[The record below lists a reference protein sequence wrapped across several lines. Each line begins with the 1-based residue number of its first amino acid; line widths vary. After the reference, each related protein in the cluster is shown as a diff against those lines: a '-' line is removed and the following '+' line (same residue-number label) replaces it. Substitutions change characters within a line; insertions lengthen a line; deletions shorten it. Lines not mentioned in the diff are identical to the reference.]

1 MKTPYGTLNVWFH
14 IVVPYALEVLDSLF
28 ITQGILPN
36 RIRPQAP
43 DGGKKNHGSD
53 QPSLTFAVFRHARKR
68 AESKTTRK

>member
-1 MKTPYGTLNVWFH
+1 MEHRTCEDTVRNAERM
-14 IVVPYALEVLDSLF
+14 VPHRGPIRVEVLDSLF

-68 AESKTTRK
+68 R